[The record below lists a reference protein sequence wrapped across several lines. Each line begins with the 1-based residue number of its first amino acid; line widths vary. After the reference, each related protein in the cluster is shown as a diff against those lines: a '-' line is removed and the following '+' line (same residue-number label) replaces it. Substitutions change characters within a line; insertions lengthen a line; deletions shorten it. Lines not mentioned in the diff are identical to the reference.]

1 MVSLVGRFIS
11 SSLIASEI
19 WPEKRGGIWRKRGTT
34 AINFSVHCTLV
45 PSQPGGDRGRYHMVL
60 NLWLHHIKA
69 LKHIY
74 IYVFVKYQQ
83 AKKKLTEDKYFHNI
97 ITNH

>member
-19 WPEKRGGIWRKRGTT
+19 WPEKRGGIWRERPYKRGTI

-45 PSQPGGDRGRYHMVL
+45 PSQPGGDRGHYHMVL
-60 NLWLHHIKA
+60 NLWLHHIKV
-69 LKHIY
+69 LKHTYMCLSSINRL
-74 IYVFVKYQQ
+74 KR
-83 AKKKLTEDKYFHNI
+83 N
-97 ITNH
+97 